1 VAGTVARIPPPVD
14 TPERFGAALRE
25 RRRELG
31 ITQAHLADV
40 TGVSRQA
47 IIELERGKPN
57 ARLHIAL
64 RLAQTLGL
72 DTTLRPRS

>member
-1 VAGTVARIPPPVD
+1 VSSTVASIPSTAD

-31 ITQAHLADV
+31 ITQARLADV

-47 IIELERGKPN
+47 VIDLERGKPN
-57 ARLHIAL
+57 ARWHIAL
-64 RLAQTLGL
+64 QLARALGL
-72 DTTLRPRS
+72 DVTLQPR